1 MPSKHCGNLPG
12 SHPDSAPEPVQGTIT
27 VPGLL
32 DQPEIRTSDELVT
45 NGPLTFQTWIPATIG
60 RLAMRVF
67 VMRGPVC
74 ARRRFRRAPGGGR
87 SFFARQLEP
96 RWAARSSERA
106 RCRDPQ
112 APNAPRHGVGPGGHV
127 PSNRLAPGPLW
138 LTPRTKPCKGWSLN
152 FFDVDR
158 HQPAARFDGPARY
171 LCSVHEGQVRAR
183 RRHQATRRRALIF
196 RQTVGTAVVAR
207 SSGRARCR
215 DPKPQM
221 PCGTEQDRGVI
232 PSNNLA
238 LRSATC
244 QRPACR
250 RACKSPGSARSALP
264 GGSWRRRR
272 PVGSASRAR

>member
-1 MPSKHCGNLPG
+1 MQEGVVELG
-12 SHPDSAPEPVQGTIT
+12 IRR
-27 VPGLL
+27 GLL
-32 DQPEIRTSDELVT
+32 HTETLPNGCARTQVKNGRRHRTSWCRELSPYLACSTNRRISTSDELAT

-138 LTPRTKPCKGWSLN
+138 LTPRTKPCKGL
-152 FFDVDR
+152 
-158 HQPAARFDGPARY
+158 
-171 LCSVHEGQVRAR
+171 
-183 RRHQATRRRALIF
+183 
-196 RQTVGTAVVAR
+196 VA
-207 SSGRARCR
+207 
-215 DPKPQM
+215 
-221 PCGTEQDRGVI
+221 
-232 PSNNLA
+232 
-238 LRSATC
+238 
-244 QRPACR
+244 
-250 RACKSPGSARSALP
+250 
-264 GGSWRRRR
+264 
-272 PVGSASRAR
+272 